1 MNSVYE
7 WVDWD
12 EDTKALLVL
21 DDFFK
26 FRFTDESRLQSR
38 FLVSRP
44 LLDLKQANWEAVK
57 VIMDFHFD
65 YRPYMNRYHDA
76 AGKSGWAV
84 NVMGRYFPGGAT
96 IRTSLFDTKE
106 QAEDEMLLRWRRA
119 QKNLHFTAEALM
131 ISMGH
136 PEYCR

>member
-12 EDTKALLVL
+12 EGTKALLVL

-26 FRFTDESRLQSR
+26 LRFTDENRLQSR

-44 LLDLKQANWEAVK
+44 LLDLKQATWEAVK
-57 VIMDFHFD
+57 VIMDFHHD
-65 YRPYMNRYHDA
+65 YRPYMNIYHDA
-76 AGKSGWAV
+76 AGGIGWAV
-84 NVMGRYFPGGAT
+84 NVMGRYFPGRAT

-106 QAEDEMLLRWRRA
+106 QAEKEMLLQWRRA
-119 QKNLHFTAEALM
+119 QKNLHFTAETLM
-131 ISMGH
+131 RSMSR
-136 PEYCR
+136 PKYCR